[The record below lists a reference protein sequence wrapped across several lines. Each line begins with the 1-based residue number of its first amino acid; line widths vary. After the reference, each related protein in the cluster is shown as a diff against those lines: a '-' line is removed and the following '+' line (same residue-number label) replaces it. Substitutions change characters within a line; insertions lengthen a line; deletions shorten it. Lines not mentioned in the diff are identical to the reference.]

1 MPLDD
6 KTLETLG
13 GTLGALVKAR
23 LGPIQS
29 AIGDLVVRMGALEKS
44 VSDQV
49 LSDVQE
55 LRGTL
60 ESDLRE
66 LNARIT
72 DAMRQEAAETRI
84 SDLTRARELEGDAR
98 NLIDQMRERLS
109 AIRDGKDSDPEEVI
123 AEVLKRLPAPPPS
136 PEPHEIVAMVLE
148 RLPKPEALAAAAAEL
163 VPTPEAPPPPD
174 VPAVPTI
181 TEILAALPRPKEFDE
196 EAFLT
201 RILSSLPAADDLAL
215 AAAKLVAPPPPP
227 PTAEEIAALVPRP
240 ADPDQDQ
247 IIARLAER
255 LPDTAALAEAAAK
268 LIPAPKE
275 PPSAAEVAA
284 LVPVPAAPDED
295 ALVERVSNRLPT
307 PEALAEAA
315 AKLIPAPK
323 DPPSAA
329 EVAALVPVPAA
340 PDEDALVERVGLRMP
355 TAEVLAE
362 AAAKLIP
369 APKEPPSAA
378 EVAALVPVPAAPD
391 EDALVER
398 VGLRMPTAEVL
409 AEAAAKL
416 IPAPEID
423 KAFITAELER
433 LAPSLEEVSRRV
445 VELVELP
452 EYEPTAEQQAEIARL
467 AAEQLQSRTLSAEE
481 IHSAIS
487 EVAEALSVKLR
498 VDPDELVRGVLAQLP
513 SPEDIASK
521 VDPSGAVQ
529 AAVEAAVTP
538 LAGEARAAAA
548 AATAAVDKAVER
560 MLSEV
565 QAAKDALPTAEQI
578 EAMIP
583 EPVKGD
589 KGEPGPRGEIAEVR
603 EWEPE
608 TVAWPGQ
615 LWLHRNALYQVS
627 AEDPVATAPGDA
639 PGWRRII
646 AAPNEFRMLGR
657 WEPEAEYRTG
667 NAVCRDRSLWI
678 AVEDN
683 PGPCPGDGWRLAAQ
697 GQKAQEPLAPFDPVD
712 AKFEPGKKW
721 TIQIVY
727 ERKNRARKNERMVQE
742 IDISP
747 LRDAIGIANEKNLQ
761 ALHEQIP
768 GIVQRIISD
777 IEADV
782 ESRGVPVTAY
792 RGHWSEKES
801 YQKGDLTRVGHSL
814 WICTK
819 NGERG
824 NPALVGSNW
833 LMMASLESGGGDVF
847 GGQPVASPF
856 NVVPQ
861 ATLIPP
867 AGACDRRH
875 LLRLRHQHALCLGRR
890 GRPVEQSSAIRG
902 DRCRRCCA
910 ACCDRRPCRQDAL
923 PSQHRGILRCTT
935 VEHGNPPAAA
945 AAAYHGCVG
954 DCP

>member
-1 MPLDD
+1 M
-6 KTLETLG
+6 
-13 GTLGALVKAR
+13 ARWSRRR
-23 LGPIQS
+23 LGPVQS

-109 AIRDGKDSDPEEVI
+109 AIRDGKDADPEEVI

-163 VPTPEAPPPPD
+163 VPTPEAPPPPE

-307 PEALAEAA
+307 PEA
-315 AKLIPAPK
+315 
-323 DPPSAA
+323 
-329 EVAALVPVPAA
+329 
-340 PDEDALVERVGLRMP
+340 
-355 TAEVLAE
+355 LAE

-583 EPVKGD
+583 EPVKG
-589 KGEPGPRGEIAEVR
+589 EPGPRGEIAEVR

-801 YQKGDLTRVGHSL
+801 LPEGRSHPRRPQPLDLHEERRARQPRAGWLELVDDGVAGVRRRRRV
-814 WICTK
+814 
-819 NGERG
+819 RR
-824 NPALVGSNW
+824 
-833 LMMASLESGGGDVF
+833 
-847 GGQPVASPF
+847 
-856 NVVPQ
+856 
-861 ATLIPP
+861 P
-867 AGACDRRH
+867 AGCITLQRGASGYADSTRRRCDGRH
-875 LLRLRHQHALCLGRR
+875 LLRLRHQHALRVGRR

-923 PSQHRGILRCTT
+923 PSQHRGILRCLRRSMATRRRRRRR
-935 VEHGNPPAAA
+935 HNGR
-945 AAAYHGCVG
+945 VG
-954 DCP
+954 ACP